1 MKIFCECNKKFLS
14 LHSQIFFVLPAD
26 SGFSGGFL
34 ACEADEKSG
43 QQGEG
48 VLPAYC

>member
-14 LHSQIFFVLPAD
+14 LHSQIFFVSPAD
-26 SGFSGGFL
+26 SGFSGGSL

-43 QQGEG
+43 QQEED
-48 VLPAYC
+48 VLSAYC

>member
-1 MKIFCECNKKFLS
+1 MKISCECNKKFLS
-14 LHSQIFFVLPAD
+14 LHSQIFFVSPAD

-43 QQGEG
+43 QQGG
-48 VLPAYC
+48 YVLAAYC